1 MMPQLRASPV
11 PDRVV
16 GVIAGSL
23 GILVMVAAA
32 WFLYAVVYTPTTTLY
47 VRDDL
52 GVAASISV
60 CSSDPL
66 DLEPGDTVPIDPNVH
81 DPNGACA
88 VYADGPS
95 FHYAGCL
102 PVPTTTYGPG
112 TVVALSRFNRRTPVD
127 SCGD

>member
-1 MMPQLRASPV
+1 MMRQLRASPV
-11 PDRVV
+11 PDRVI

-23 GILVMVAAA
+23 GIMVTVAAA
-32 WFLYAVVYTPTTTLY
+32 WVLYAVVYTPTTTLY

-81 DPNGACA
+81 DSNGACA